1 MTSVAAQSR
10 SAPPTPEP
18 VARGRLFV
26 ALLYLLRVVAALHA
40 LLALS
45 QAFSIGRYLD
55 GSYPMVRV
63 HGIAAGIVILT
74 GAVLGLVA
82 VLYAVAGGR
91 AWIAVVCVLF
101 FFAEGFQTG
110 QGYARALGI
119 HVPLGVV
126 IVALALLI
134 AVLSWSRAAARRRP
148 PRRAARAGEG
158 ERNAV

>member
-10 SAPPTPEP
+10 SAPSTADP
-18 VARGRLFV
+18 VPRGRLFLT
-26 ALLYLLRVVAALHA
+26 LLYLLRVVAAVHA

-45 QAFSIGRYLD
+45 QAFSIGQYLD
-55 GSYPMVRV
+55 GSYSMVRV
-63 HGIAAGIVILT
+63 HGVAAGIVILT

-91 AWIAVVCVLF
+91 AWIAVVCALF

-110 QGYARALGI
+110 QGYARELGI

-126 IVALALLI
+126 IVALA
-134 AVLSWSRAAARRRP
+134 VLVAIMSWSRAVARRRP
-148 PRRAARAGEG
+148 ARGASRVGEG
-158 ERNAV
+158 EQ

>member
-1 MTSVAAQSR
+1 MTSVVAHSR
-10 SAPPTPEP
+10 SAPSTAEP
-18 VARGRLFV
+18 VPRGRLFLT
-26 ALLYLLRVVAALHA
+26 LLYLLRVLAAVHA

-55 GSYPMVRV
+55 GSYSMVRV

-91 AWIAVVCVLF
+91 AWIAVLCVLF

-110 QGYARALGI
+110 QGYARALDI

-126 IVALALLI
+126 IVALAMLVAI
-134 AVLSWSRAAARRRP
+134 LSWSRAVARRRP
-148 PRRAARAGEG
+148 GRRASRVAEG
-158 ERNAV
+158 EQ